1 MLLTGASAFFLASKA
16 FQADS
21 LAFSRPGLTVLE
33 PLVASLLEVILFG
46 ERRAHHALIL
56 AGEVLVLSPLV
67 ASVVLVSRSPLAPT
81 GRCGLRVTKVHR
93 HGRGEG
99 GTR

>member
-1 MLLTGASAFFLASKA
+1 MLLTGASAFFLASNA

-33 PLVASLLEVILFG
+33 PLEASLLEVILFG